1 MNNVIYLKSLR
12 ECDNQAMT
20 LHRIYLWFLTFALC
34 LVLNPYCSQA
44 GQSPKKEYV
53 MGVFPFLPVSNLE
66 GIFAPIASEIS
77 KEIDRPVKL
86 RFTTTYDSFI
96 SAIREETFDIIYIHP
111 FDYVRFGHRF
121 GYRPLA
127 AKSDNLYAL
136 FSVKSSSNINRIVDL
151 KGKTVGLPPVTGT
164 VTYLAL
170 DALRKAGLSAN
181 RNITVRNFSNH
192 LSCLQQLQIG
202 TVDACATSSST
213 LKTFESQ
220 FGLRL
225 KRIGQSV
232 SISHTMFAV
241 HKRVP
246 AQEQKIIRS
255 FMFSCDLLPVDP
267 KLRELFMESANIT
280 TGHYF
285 KAVDDKDYNSARKI
299 LKSLER
305 P

>member
-1 MNNVIYLKSLR
+1 
-12 ECDNQAMT
+12 MT
-20 LHRIYLWFLTFALC
+20 LHRISLFLLTCVICIF
-34 LVLNPYCSQA
+34 LNPNNCKA
-44 GQSPKKEYV
+44 AQSPKKDYL

-66 GIFAPIASEIS
+66 GIFAPIAFEIS

-96 SAIREETFDIIYIHP
+96 SAIKEETFDIIYIHP
-111 FDYVRFGHRF
+111 FDYVRFGYKS
-121 GYRPLA
+121 GYRPVA

-136 FSVKSSSNINRIVDL
+136 FSVKSSSPINRITDL
-151 KGKTVGLPPVTGT
+151 KGKTVGLPPVTGA

-170 DALRKAGLSAN
+170 DALRKVGLSIN
-181 RNITVRNFSNH
+181 RNITARNFSNH
-192 LSCLQQLQIG
+192 LACLQQLQIG
-202 TVDACATSSST
+202 NVDACATSSST
-213 LKTFESQ
+213 LKTFETQ
-220 FGLRL
+220 FGLKL
-225 KRIGQSV
+225 KRIGQST
-232 SISHTMFAV
+232 SIPHTMFAV

-246 AQEQKIIRS
+246 SQEQKVIRS

-285 KAVDDKDYNSARKI
+285 KEVNDKDYNVARKI
-299 LKSLER
+299 LKGLNL